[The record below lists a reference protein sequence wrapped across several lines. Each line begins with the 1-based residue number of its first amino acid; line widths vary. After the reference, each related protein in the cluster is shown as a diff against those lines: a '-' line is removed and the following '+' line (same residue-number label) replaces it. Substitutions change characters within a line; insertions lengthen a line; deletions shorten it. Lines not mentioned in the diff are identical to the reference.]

1 MGAIFVYGSGS
12 RAYSSRHVTDIR
24 HAMTD
29 SRNIPPAARTIA
41 AWRTHDREVRME
53 TVNVTV
59 RMERQTRGDAARL
72 FSELGVSTTQ
82 AINMFSQAG
91 SEGAEDPL
99 RGRRQAGRGPSS
111 REPGRAEPAYRIGR
125 RSALRLGQPPSHG
138 CILLIGQ
145 KYSKCA
151 ILSAWLKS
159 TTYTRR

>member
-1 MGAIFVYGSGS
+1 MCMGAGHGIFQSPRDG
-12 RAYSSRHVTDIR
+12 YSSRHDGFWEHTACR
-24 HAMTD
+24 AYN
-29 SRNIPPAARTIA
+29 RRIA
-41 AWRTHDREVRME
+41 HTRGREVRME

-59 RMERQTRGDAARL
+59 RIERQTRDDTAKL
-72 FSELGVSTTQ
+72 FSEFGISTTQ
-82 AINMFSQAG
+82 AINMFLKQAVR
-91 SEGAEDPL
+91 EQRIPL

-151 ILSAWLKS
+151 ILSAWLKL